1 MATIE
6 KFKEKKLIR
15 QLRINRYFSEDFKQK
30 KVKEIEKNISSVT
43 AISKEYGVARSAVY
57 KWIHKYSANMK
68 KGVNQIVEA
77 KSDTM
82 KIKLLKDQ
90 IKELERIVGQKQIL
104 IDFQEKMIELA
115 EQEYQVEIKKKFGT
129 TRLSGTGRIGKN
141 THTK

>member
-1 MATIE
+1 MATI
-6 KFKEKKLIR
+6 KKLNKKEPTK
-15 QLRINRYFSEDFKQK
+15 QLRINRYFSEEFKQK
-30 KVKEIEKNISSVT
+30 KVKEIEKNISHVT
-43 AISKEYGVARSAVY
+43 AISKEYGVTRSSVY

-68 KGVNQIVEA
+68 KGVCQVVEA

-82 KIKLLKDQ
+82 KIKILKDQ

-115 EQEYQVEIKKKFGT
+115 EQEYQIEIKKKFGISH
-129 TRLSGTGRIGKN
+129 LSGTGRIGKN